1 MKQYY
6 RLAIL
11 ITALLVIGPRAYA
24 AGYPHATSYYD
35 DLVDHYEQTLIMSDF
50 IDEGIR

>member
-6 RLAIL
+6 RLTIL
-11 ITALLVIGPRAYA
+11 VAALLVIGPRAYA
-24 AGYPHATSYYD
+24 NNYPHATSYYD
-35 DLVDHYEQTLIMSDF
+35 DKVDHYEQEQIMSDS

>member
-6 RLAIL
+6 RL
-11 ITALLVIGPRAYA
+11 TLLLAVLMVIGPRAFA
-24 AGYPHATSYYD
+24 TSHLHATSYYD
-35 DLVDHYEQTLIMSDF
+35 DKVDHYEQEQIMSDF

>member
-6 RLAIL
+6 RLTVLAVFLMAI
-11 ITALLVIGPRAYA
+11 VPRAYA
-24 AGYPHATSYYD
+24 GPYHHATSYYD
-35 DLVDHYEQTLIMSDF
+35 DQADHYEQEQIMSDF